1 MSATSVFK
9 MGVLSIIAATGLFG
23 AAEGFAADVRR
34 DVRRVDVI
42 GTIHETVVQLDSGLK
57 STEANSKRVDVIGTI
72 DGKEG
77 NGSQKPT
84 YPYSMPMSH

>member
-1 MSATSVFK
+1 MSATSVFN
-9 MGVLSIIAATGLFG
+9 MGFLSIIAATGLLV
-23 AAEGFAADVRR
+23 ASYGFAADAHQ
-34 DVRRVDVI
+34 RVDVI

-77 NGSQKPT
+77 NGSQEPA
-84 YPYSMPMSH
+84 YPYSMPMSR

>member
-23 AAEGFAADVRR
+23 AAEGFAA

-77 NGSQKPT
+77 NGSQEPT

>member
-1 MSATSVFK
+1 

-23 AAEGFAADVRR
+23 AVEGFAA

-42 GTIHETVVQLDSGLK
+42 GTIHETVVQLDSELK

-72 DGKEG
+72 DGKDG
-77 NGSQKPT
+77 NESQEPT